1 MVNRIPSRANTT
13 LLKSLFQP
21 RQFSFRTLTS
31 FYLPSDTIKVLHVE
45 GDTTTADVIRNLLK
59 KFRVVDNP
67 HKFALYVKRSG
78 EIGKSE
84 PGRTGSDTDSLM
96 SHHQH
101 NTLGRV
107 RMRRLNDAE
116 RPLLLALS
124 WKLGKHFE
132 TFHLSRVFRMRCFN
146 SRGK

>member
-1 MVNRIPSRANTT
+1 
-13 LLKSLFQP
+13 
-21 RQFSFRTLTS
+21 
-31 FYLPSDTIKVLHVE
+31 VLHVE

-78 EIGKSE
+78 EIGKSSNG
-84 PGRTGSDTDSLM
+84 PTDTSKSYNGQTDGDSML
-96 SHHQH
+96 HHQQ

-116 RPLLLALS
+116 RPLMLALS
-124 WKLGKHFE
+124 WKLGLFKPF
-132 TFHLSRVFRMRCFN
+132 
-146 SRGK
+146 